1 MSKLKKLLPKRD
13 LRARWLW
20 VLAQALTAVKLGL
33 CSFQLIAA
41 SPDLSPIDDTLMFNL
56 AKSISAGNWLGEYD
70 WLTLGKH
77 SFYAL
82 WLAFLNLLHVNIVVG
97 GQALFAVSC
106 LVLLAALKPV
116 MRTNWG
122 RLFVFAVT
130 LYTPASWAENT
141 LRVYRD
147 NIYPSLVLLAL
158 AGLLGAFTRFREKPL
173 RALPYYV
180 AASLSLAASW
190 LCYESNPLL
199 LAFFLCSA
207 AVYLAYLFLDKSI
220 AHKKSRLA
228 LLLVP
233 LALWGGGIAAWCG
246 MNYKY
251 YGRFIISDFTSSEF
265 NDAMGALSRAYPDDQ
280 KRYELIPLSTR
291 LALYEVSPTF
301 AKLQDVLETP
311 EMYNGYGDPETG
323 DLNACGIHWV
333 LRKAAWTAGYYDTAQ
348 DAENFWRAVAD
359 EINAAC
365 DAGLVPAG
373 RRHSGVFSPIKAE
386 YVAPTIGKFFDEVKV
401 FVLFEQ
407 TEPTQILSIARPDQ
421 TEEWE
426 SYLHCQS
433 TIAAQAN
440 TDLPYFAPLNQIAY
454 KLLNLVTWVQR
465 ILLWPM
471 LRLTVLWLVRYA
483 PACVRGLKKKQPP
496 ADLAGSVLMLL
507 ISAEAY
513 KNETFRMIAGSPSY
527 TLPKTNKCKA
537 EYPCHNHHK
546 MIYPFRGDSSH
557 LYKYCTGGKTGY
569 TTVANNT
576 LVSFAEK
583 DGITLVCVVMDA
595 ATPDHYTDTRKLFD
609 YCFENFQ
616 ALNISENDAGL
627 AKDNGKN
634 YGVLN
639 NSEPYVKLDE
649 DAYIIMPKG
658 AQFSDVS
665 YKKTESA
672 KGKKKVARLA
682 YTYATQMSRSSSR
695 ETDTLHANMP
705 SVLSYSAQ
713 TYSFHSNTA
722 HQSVLPELPPETYGG
737 FPVFS
742 LL

>member
-20 VLAQALTAVKLGL
+20 VLALALTAVKLGL
-33 CSFQLIAA
+33 CSFQLIVA

-106 LVLLAALKPV
+106 LVLLA
-116 MRTNWG
+116 
-122 RLFVFAVT
+122 
-130 LYTPASWAENT
+130 
-141 LRVYRD
+141 
-147 NIYPSLVLLAL
+147 L

-180 AASLSLAASW
+180 AAGLSLAAAW
-190 LCYESNPLL
+190 LCHEDNALL
-199 LAFFLCSA
+199 LPFVLCAA

-323 DLNACGIHWV
+323 ELNSGGIHWV

-471 LRLTVLWLVRYA
+471 LLLTVLWLVRYA

-496 ADLAGSVLMLL
+496 ADLAGSVLMLGFFL
-507 ISAEAY
+507 TGLLRMAAIAYLMAVTLSFDIYLMYLSAACAP
-513 KNETFRMIAGSPSY
+513 M
-527 TLPKTNKCKA
+527 
-537 EYPCHNHHK
+537 
-546 MIYPFRGDSSH
+546 
-557 LYKYCTGGKTGY
+557 
-569 TTVANNT
+569 
-576 LVSFAEK
+576 
-583 DGITLVCVVMDA
+583 
-595 ATPDHYTDTRKLFD
+595 
-609 YCFENFQ
+609 
-616 ALNISENDAGL
+616 L
-627 AKDNGKN
+627 A
-634 YGVLN
+634 
-639 NSEPYVKLDE
+639 
-649 DAYIIMPKG
+649 
-658 AQFSDVS
+658 F
-665 YKKTESA
+665 
-672 KGKKKVARLA
+672 LA
-682 YTYATQMSRSSSR
+682 YGTAKWF
-695 ETDTLHANMP
+695 EGHA
-705 SVLSYSAQ
+705 LSASPYS
-713 TYSFHSNTA
+713 
-722 HQSVLPELPPETYGG
+722 LK
-737 FPVFS
+737 
-742 LL
+742 

>member
-1 MSKLKKLLPKRD
+1 MLPPAFALAAAWLCHEDNALLLPF
-13 LRARWLW
+13 
-20 VLAQALTAVKLGL
+20 VLCA
-33 CSFQLIAA
+33 
-41 SPDLSPIDDTLMFNL
+41 
-56 AKSISAGNWLGEYD
+56 
-70 WLTLGKH
+70 
-77 SFYAL
+77 
-82 WLAFLNLLHVNIVVG
+82 
-97 GQALFAVSC
+97 
-106 LVLLAALKPV
+106 
-116 MRTNWG
+116 
-122 RLFVFAVT
+122 
-130 LYTPASWAENT
+130 
-141 LRVYRD
+141 
-147 NIYPSLVLLAL
+147 
-158 AGLLGAFTRFREKPL
+158 
-173 RALPYYV
+173 
-180 AASLSLAASW
+180 
-190 LCYESNPLL
+190 
-199 LAFFLCSA
+199 A

-265 NDAMGALSRAYPDDQ
+265 NDAMGALSRAYPDHQ
-280 KRYELIPLSTR
+280 KRYELVPLSTR

-323 DLNACGIHWV
+323 ELNSGGIHWV

-471 LRLTVLWLVRYA
+471 LLLTVLWLVWYA

-496 ADLAGSVLMLL
+496 ADLAGSVLMLGFFL
-507 ISAEAY
+507 TGLLRMAAIAYLMAVTLSFDIYLMYLSAACAP
-513 KNETFRMIAGSPSY
+513 M
-527 TLPKTNKCKA
+527 
-537 EYPCHNHHK
+537 
-546 MIYPFRGDSSH
+546 
-557 LYKYCTGGKTGY
+557 
-569 TTVANNT
+569 
-576 LVSFAEK
+576 
-583 DGITLVCVVMDA
+583 
-595 ATPDHYTDTRKLFD
+595 
-609 YCFENFQ
+609 
-616 ALNISENDAGL
+616 L
-627 AKDNGKN
+627 A
-634 YGVLN
+634 
-639 NSEPYVKLDE
+639 
-649 DAYIIMPKG
+649 
-658 AQFSDVS
+658 F
-665 YKKTESA
+665 
-672 KGKKKVARLA
+672 LA
-682 YTYATQMSRSSSR
+682 YGTAKWF
-695 ETDTLHANMP
+695 EGHA
-705 SVLSYSAQ
+705 LSASPYS
-713 TYSFHSNTA
+713 
-722 HQSVLPELPPETYGG
+722 LK
-737 FPVFS
+737 
-742 LL
+742 

>member
-20 VLAQALTAVKLGL
+20 VLALALTAVKLGL
-33 CSFQLIAA
+33 CSFQLIVA

-180 AASLSLAASW
+180 AAGLSLAAAW
-190 LCYESNPLL
+190 LCHEDNALL
-199 LAFFLCSA
+199 LPFVLCAA

-323 DLNACGIHWV
+323 ELNSGGIHWV

-365 DAGLVPAG
+365 DAGLVPAALYRKSFG
-373 RRHSGVFSPIKAE
+373 Q
-386 YVAPTIGKFFDEVKV
+386 YT
-401 FVLFEQ
+401 EQ
-407 TEPTQILSIARPDQ
+407 S
-421 TEEWE
+421 
-426 SYLHCQS
+426 
-433 TIAAQAN
+433 
-440 TDLPYFAPLNQIAY
+440 
-454 KLLNLVTWVQR
+454 
-465 ILLWPM
+465 
-471 LRLTVLWLVRYA
+471 
-483 PACVRGLKKKQPP
+483 
-496 ADLAGSVLMLL
+496 LL
-507 ISAEAY
+507 ISAFFYAMCSLFLCGIFIIKY
-513 KNETFRMIAGSPSY
+513 KIELLLVVPFLCGLFCFYFHLAFKKDSAVQKPEKLYREKGLLMYMIILAAVFILALFIKIPA
-527 TLPKTNKCKA
+527 L
-537 EYPCHNHHK
+537 EV
-546 MIYPFRGDSSH
+546 FLDS
-557 LYKYCTGGKTGY
+557 K
-569 TTVANNT
+569 
-576 LVSFAEK
+576 
-583 DGITLVCVVMDA
+583 I
-595 ATPDHYTDTRKLFD
+595 
-609 YCFENFQ
+609 
-616 ALNISENDAGL
+616 IGL
-627 AKDNGKN
+627 
-634 YGVLN
+634 
-639 NSEPYVKLDE
+639 
-649 DAYIIMPKG
+649 
-658 AQFSDVS
+658 
-665 YKKTESA
+665 
-672 KGKKKVARLA
+672 
-682 YTYATQMSRSSSR
+682 
-695 ETDTLHANMP
+695 
-705 SVLSYSAQ
+705 
-713 TYSFHSNTA
+713 
-722 HQSVLPELPPETYGG
+722 
-737 FPVFS
+737 
-742 LL
+742 

>member
-20 VLAQALTAVKLGL
+20 VLALALTAVKLGL
-33 CSFQLIAA
+33 CSFQLIVA

-158 AGLLGAFTRFREKPL
+158 AGLLGA
-173 RALPYYV
+173 
-180 AASLSLAASW
+180 
-190 LCYESNPLL
+190 
-199 LAFFLCSA
+199 
-207 AVYLAYLFLDKSI
+207 
-220 AHKKSRLA
+220 
-228 LLLVP
+228 
-233 LALWGGGIAAWCG
+233 LALWGGSIAAWCG

-323 DLNACGIHWV
+323 ELNSGGIHWV

-471 LRLTVLWLVRYA
+471 LLLTVLWLVWYA

-496 ADLAGSVLMLL
+496 ADLAGSVLMLGFFL
-507 ISAEAY
+507 TGLLRMAAIAYLMAVTLSFDIYLMYLSAACAP
-513 KNETFRMIAGSPSY
+513 M
-527 TLPKTNKCKA
+527 
-537 EYPCHNHHK
+537 
-546 MIYPFRGDSSH
+546 
-557 LYKYCTGGKTGY
+557 
-569 TTVANNT
+569 
-576 LVSFAEK
+576 
-583 DGITLVCVVMDA
+583 
-595 ATPDHYTDTRKLFD
+595 
-609 YCFENFQ
+609 
-616 ALNISENDAGL
+616 L
-627 AKDNGKN
+627 A
-634 YGVLN
+634 
-639 NSEPYVKLDE
+639 
-649 DAYIIMPKG
+649 
-658 AQFSDVS
+658 F
-665 YKKTESA
+665 
-672 KGKKKVARLA
+672 LA
-682 YTYATQMSRSSSR
+682 YGTAKWF
-695 ETDTLHANMP
+695 EGHA
-705 SVLSYSAQ
+705 LSASPYS
-713 TYSFHSNTA
+713 
-722 HQSVLPELPPETYGG
+722 LK
-737 FPVFS
+737 
-742 LL
+742 

>member
-20 VLAQALTAVKLGL
+20 VLALALTAVKLGL
-33 CSFQLIAA
+33 CSFQLIVA

-82 WLAFLNLLHVNIVVG
+82 WLVFLNLLHVNIVVG

-180 AASLSLAASW
+180 AAGLSLAAAW
-190 LCYESNPLL
+190 LCHEDNALL
-199 LAFFLCSA
+199 LPFVLCAA

-323 DLNACGIHWV
+323 ELNSGGIHWV

-471 LRLTVLWLVRYA
+471 LLLTVLWLVRYA

-496 ADLAGSVLMLL
+496 ADLAGSVLMLGFFL
-507 ISAEAY
+507 TGLLRMAAIAYLMAVTLSFDIYLMYLSAACAP
-513 KNETFRMIAGSPSY
+513 M
-527 TLPKTNKCKA
+527 
-537 EYPCHNHHK
+537 
-546 MIYPFRGDSSH
+546 
-557 LYKYCTGGKTGY
+557 
-569 TTVANNT
+569 
-576 LVSFAEK
+576 
-583 DGITLVCVVMDA
+583 
-595 ATPDHYTDTRKLFD
+595 
-609 YCFENFQ
+609 
-616 ALNISENDAGL
+616 L
-627 AKDNGKN
+627 A
-634 YGVLN
+634 
-639 NSEPYVKLDE
+639 
-649 DAYIIMPKG
+649 
-658 AQFSDVS
+658 F
-665 YKKTESA
+665 
-672 KGKKKVARLA
+672 LA
-682 YTYATQMSRSSSR
+682 YGTAKWF
-695 ETDTLHANMP
+695 EGHA
-705 SVLSYSAQ
+705 LSASPYS
-713 TYSFHSNTA
+713 
-722 HQSVLPELPPETYGG
+722 LK
-737 FPVFS
+737 
-742 LL
+742 

>member
-1 MSKLKKLLPKRD
+1 MAKQGQADRFHQGTMTDGWRWFGAHPAKKRGRDGWTFRVWAPHAEAVSVVGDFNDWEEGAAPLARKGEIWEGFLPDLPVYTSYKYAVRGADGQVRQKADPYGFHTETRPATASKLYDISGFKWTDGAFREKKAKHPVYTSPLNIYEVHLGSWKKRGNGDFIDYKDLAKDLAAYVKDMGYTAIELLPVTEHP
-13 LRARWLW
+13 L
-20 VLAQALTAVKLGL
+20 
-33 CSFQLIAA
+33 
-41 SPDLSPIDDTLMFNL
+41 DDSWGYQCTGYFAPTSRFGTPKDFMWF
-56 AKSISAGNWLGEYD
+56 
-70 WLTLGKH
+70 
-77 SFYAL
+77 
-82 WLAFLNLLHVNIVVG
+82 VNHMHKNGI
-97 GQALFAVSC
+97 
-106 LVLLAALKPV
+106 
-116 MRTNWG
+116 
-122 RLFVFAVT
+122 
-130 LYTPASWAENT
+130 
-141 LRVYRD
+141 
-147 NIYPSLVLLAL
+147 LVLLAL

-180 AASLSLAASW
+180 AAGLSLAAAW
-190 LCYESNPLL
+190 LCHEDNALL
-199 LAFFLCSA
+199 LPFVLCAA

-323 DLNACGIHWV
+323 ELNSGGIHWV

-471 LRLTVLWLVRYA
+471 LLLTVLWLVWYA

-496 ADLAGSVLMLL
+496 ADLAGSVLMLGFFL
-507 ISAEAY
+507 TGLLRMAAIAYLMAVTLSFDIYLMYLSAACAP
-513 KNETFRMIAGSPSY
+513 M
-527 TLPKTNKCKA
+527 
-537 EYPCHNHHK
+537 
-546 MIYPFRGDSSH
+546 
-557 LYKYCTGGKTGY
+557 
-569 TTVANNT
+569 
-576 LVSFAEK
+576 
-583 DGITLVCVVMDA
+583 
-595 ATPDHYTDTRKLFD
+595 
-609 YCFENFQ
+609 
-616 ALNISENDAGL
+616 L
-627 AKDNGKN
+627 A
-634 YGVLN
+634 
-639 NSEPYVKLDE
+639 
-649 DAYIIMPKG
+649 
-658 AQFSDVS
+658 F
-665 YKKTESA
+665 
-672 KGKKKVARLA
+672 LA
-682 YTYATQMSRSSSR
+682 YGTAKWF
-695 ETDTLHANMP
+695 EGHA
-705 SVLSYSAQ
+705 LSASPYS
-713 TYSFHSNTA
+713 
-722 HQSVLPELPPETYGG
+722 LK
-737 FPVFS
+737 
-742 LL
+742 

>member
-1 MSKLKKLLPKRD
+1 MRC
-13 LRARWLW
+13 
-20 VLAQALTAVKLGL
+20 AVK
-33 CSFQLIAA
+33 CTIKDVAKAA
-41 SPDLSPIDDTLMFNL
+41 GVSPSTVSRALHNNPRISEQARERIRALAKEMGFHPNQMARSLVNRRTRVIGIVFPANL
-56 AKSISAGNWLGEYD
+56 AESLGHPFYPQV
-70 WLTLGKH
+70 LQGLGQTAAERRH
-77 SFYAL
+77 YV
-82 WLAFLNLLHVNIVVG
+82 LLGTGQG
-97 GQALFAVSC
+97 GETTPEAIRQLVDSGYVSG

-180 AASLSLAASW
+180 AAGLSLAAAW
-190 LCYESNPLL
+190 LCHEDNALL
-199 LAFFLCSA
+199 LPFVLCAA

-323 DLNACGIHWV
+323 ELNSGGIHWV

-471 LRLTVLWLVRYA
+471 LLLTVLWLVRYA

-496 ADLAGSVLMLL
+496 ADLAGSVLMLGFFL
-507 ISAEAY
+507 TGLLRMAAIAYLMAVTLSFDIYLMYLSAACAP
-513 KNETFRMIAGSPSY
+513 M
-527 TLPKTNKCKA
+527 
-537 EYPCHNHHK
+537 
-546 MIYPFRGDSSH
+546 
-557 LYKYCTGGKTGY
+557 
-569 TTVANNT
+569 
-576 LVSFAEK
+576 
-583 DGITLVCVVMDA
+583 
-595 ATPDHYTDTRKLFD
+595 
-609 YCFENFQ
+609 
-616 ALNISENDAGL
+616 L
-627 AKDNGKN
+627 A
-634 YGVLN
+634 
-639 NSEPYVKLDE
+639 
-649 DAYIIMPKG
+649 
-658 AQFSDVS
+658 F
-665 YKKTESA
+665 
-672 KGKKKVARLA
+672 LA
-682 YTYATQMSRSSSR
+682 YGTAKWF
-695 ETDTLHANMP
+695 EGHA
-705 SVLSYSAQ
+705 LSASPYS
-713 TYSFHSNTA
+713 
-722 HQSVLPELPPETYGG
+722 LK
-737 FPVFS
+737 
-742 LL
+742 